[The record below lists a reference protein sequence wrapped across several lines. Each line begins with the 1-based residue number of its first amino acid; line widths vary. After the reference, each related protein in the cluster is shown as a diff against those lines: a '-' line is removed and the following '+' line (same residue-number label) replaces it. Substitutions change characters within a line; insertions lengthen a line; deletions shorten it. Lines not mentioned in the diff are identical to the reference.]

1 MTRRDFNLIAGVI
14 CQLPPQVSRDAL
26 ARAFAAEL
34 PVTNSAFDVARF
46 LDACEPKAPPQ
57 TPTRRKRL
65 SP

>member
-14 CQLPPQVSRDAL
+14 CQLPPLISRDAL

-34 PVTNSAFDVARF
+34 PATNPNFNRGRF
-46 LDACEPKAPPQ
+46 IDACEPKAPPQ
-57 TPTRRKRL
+57 TPARRKRL